1 MVNKRRSLGSIDM
14 TSRNVPS
21 RRIVI
26 AALPLVAFGGAS
38 IAGVVDWYNGVKVG
52 SKLPP
57 YQTEYI
63 SGLPPTNSTLTL
75 FDFWATWCAPCR
87 ESIPHLNALYAAF
100 NTKGLSVIGL
110 TQESSQIAQTFLR
123 KASMAYPVGAGED
136 GALQKAL
143 GIKALPYAVFVNA
156 TSHIVWRGQPK
167 EIDDVLVE
175 HLLITAGGGN

>member
-1 MVNKRRSLGSIDM
+1 M
-14 TSRNVPS
+14 TSLSIPS

-26 AALPLVAFGGAS
+26 AALPLVAFGETS
-38 IAGVVDWYNGVKVG
+38 NAGVVDWYNGVKVG

-57 YQTEYI
+57 YQAQYI
-63 SGLPPTNSTLTL
+63 NGLPPTDSTLTL

-87 ESIPHLNALYAAF
+87 ESIPHLNALYGAF
-100 NTKGLSVIGL
+100 KTKGLSVIGL
-110 TQESSQIAQTFLR
+110 TQESAEIAQTFLH

-143 GIKALPYAVFVNA
+143 SIKVLPYAVFVNA
-156 TSHIVWRGQPK
+156 SSNIVWRGQPM

-175 HLLITAGGGN
+175 RLLKNAGGSN